1 VSGIDVILVP
11 MTTNTAQIPDLRPTL
26 LHAFDVADGL
36 VSALQPAEMG
46 LPTPCPEFDV
56 LGLLDHLVMVARR
69 VRVVLTG
76 GHFAEV
82 PQVSGVT
89 AEDAVAAWASSLA
102 ALREA
107 LPAVELDALVTAPFG
122 TVPGAA
128 AVASYVAEVAVH
140 SWDLAVAT
148 GRTGLLDPAL
158 AEPVL
163 GAARQRI
170 PREGREHIPFGDVVD
185 VTPDASAYDQLVAW
199 MGRDP
204 RWRA

>member
-1 VSGIDVILVP
+1 
-11 MTTNTAQIPDLRPTL
+11 MTTETAHLPDLRPAL

-36 VSALQPAEMG
+36 VSTLQPSDFG
-46 LPTPCPEFDV
+46 RPTPCPDFDV

-76 GHFAEV
+76 GHFSEV
-82 PQVSGVT
+82 PQVTGLNGDE
-89 AEDAVAAWASSLA
+89 AAAAWTSSLA

-107 LPAVELDALVTAPFG
+107 LPEVDLDALVTAPFG
-122 TVPGAA
+122 TVPGGA

-140 SWDLAVAT
+140 SWDLAVAI
-148 GRTGLLDPAL
+148 GRTDLLDPAL
-158 AEPVL
+158 AAPVL
-163 GAARQRI
+163 AAARQRI

-185 VTPDASAYDQLVAW
+185 VAEDAPPYDQLVAW

-204 RWRA
+204 HWRA